1 MIARFLLDCGL
12 GRFSF
17 DYLGPP
23 WAFIAIVSLL
33 IVILVP
39 FRSLLRRASRVA
51 SCVNTMARR
60 VR

>member
-1 MIARFLLDCGL
+1 MIARFLIEGGL

-33 IVILVP
+33 IVILVL
-39 FRSLLRRASRVA
+39 FRSLLKGLG
-51 SCVNTMARR
+51 
-60 VR
+60 